1 MITAPQIVFNLL
13 WFAHPVLQTAVA
25 VAMYRRKA
33 YKIFPI
39 FFTYILS
46 QILIFAVTFSVYG
59 NYTWF
64 FYLYWIGEAISVF
77 LGFKVIHEV
86 FLDVFRPFHT
96 LRDLGTVLFKWAGLV
111 MLLVAI
117 VVAFSS
123 PSASP
128 LQSPM
133 TQAILTTERCVR
145 VIQCGLVLFLLVFS
159 RYLGISWRQQSFGV
173 ALGFGSFA
181 SVELAVVAL
190 GSGSHISSAAARL
203 VNMAS
208 FNCAIG
214 IWVVYFLLK
223 SPLREQTATLLQSQR
238 WEQSL
243 NDIQHPDTGDSLIP
257 LFEGMVDRAL
267 SRTPSGIGRRSDV
280 PSEPTRTSFSSAF
293 GVDPANRP
301 SRLPKLKV

>member
-1 MITAPQIVFNLL
+1 MTTAPQVVFNLL
-13 WFAHPVLQTAVA
+13 WFAHPFLQTAVA
-25 VAMYRRKA
+25 VAMFRRKA
-33 YKIFPI
+33 YKNFPI

-64 FYLYWIGEAISVF
+64 FYTYWVGEAISVF

-123 PSASP
+123 PSSSP

-145 VIQCGLVLFLLVFS
+145 VIQCGLVLFL
-159 RYLGISWRQQSFGV
+159 
-173 ALGFGSFA
+173 
-181 SVELAVVAL
+181 
-190 GSGSHISSAAARL
+190 
-203 VNMAS
+203 
-208 FNCAIG
+208 
-214 IWVVYFLLK
+214 
-223 SPLREQTATLLQSQR
+223 
-238 WEQSL
+238 
-243 NDIQHPDTGDSLIP
+243 
-257 LFEGMVDRAL
+257 
-267 SRTPSGIGRRSDV
+267 
-280 PSEPTRTSFSSAF
+280 
-293 GVDPANRP
+293 
-301 SRLPKLKV
+301 

>member
-1 MITAPQIVFNLL
+1 MTTAPQVVFNLL
-13 WFAHPVLQTAVA
+13 WFAHPFLQTAVA
-25 VAMYRRKA
+25 VAMFRRKA
-33 YKIFPI
+33 YKNFPI

-46 QILIFAVTFSVYG
+46 QILIFAVTFSAYG
-59 NYTWF
+59 NYVWF
-64 FYLYWIGEAISVF
+64 FYLYWIGEAVSVF

-123 PSASP
+123 PSSSP

-159 RYLGISWRQQSFGV
+159 RYLGISWRQPSFGI

-190 GSGSHISSAAARL
+190 GSGSHISSAAAHL
-203 VNMAS
+203 VNMVA
-208 FNCAIG
+208 FNCAIS

-223 SPLREQTATLLQSQR
+223 SPAREQTATLLQSQR

-243 NDIQHPDTGDSLIP
+243 SDIQHPVTGDSLIP

-267 SRTPSGIGRRSDV
+267 SRTPGNISRRVDL
-280 PSEPTRTSFSSAF
+280 PKEPARSSFSSSF
-293 GVDPANRP
+293 GVDPPSGP
-301 SRLPKLKV
+301 SRFPKI

>member
-1 MITAPQIVFNLL
+1 MTVGPQVVFNLL
-13 WFAHPVLQTAVA
+13 WFAHPFLQTAVA
-25 VAMYRRKA
+25 VAMFRRKA
-33 YKIFPI
+33 YKHFPI

-46 QILIFAVTFSVYG
+46 QILIFAVTYSVYG
-59 NYTWF
+59 NYVWF
-64 FYLYWIGEAISVF
+64 FYVYWIGEAVSVF
-77 LGFKVIHEV
+77 FGFKVIHEV

-123 PSASP
+123 PSSSP

-159 RYLGISWRQQSFGV
+159 RYLGISWRQPSFGI
-173 ALGFGSFA
+173 ALGFGAFA

-190 GSGSHISSAAARL
+190 GAGSHISAMAAHL
-203 VNMAS
+203 VNMIA
-208 FNCAIG
+208 FNCAIATWMG
-214 IWVVYFLLK
+214 YFLLK
-223 SPLREQTATLLQSQR
+223 SPARELTATLLQSQR
-238 WEQSL
+238 WQQSL
-243 NDIQHPDTGDSLIP
+243 NDIQHPVTGDSLIP

-267 SRTPSGIGRRSDV
+267 SRTPGNLTRSAEAPQERGRS
-280 PSEPTRTSFSSAF
+280 SFSSSF
-293 GVDPANRP
+293 GVDPASRP
-301 SRLPKLKV
+301 SRLPKI